1 MIQKLHKLK
10 KSQTDQKLMYKA
22 EIMNSVSLFDK
33 QINDLS
39 MNINTSSVDRYG
51 AISDFKILEIHKET
65 LRMERKKLESQRNFL
80 LTKIDK
86 LNLEIVQLQKEAEQY
101 DYLLKEEKKELY
113 KKLLV
118 AEEEAASEFVQSKYI
133 TG

>member
-1 MIQKLHKLK
+1 MIQKLFNLK
-10 KSQTDQKLMYKA
+10 KTQTDQKLMYKA

-33 QINDLS
+33 QIEDLNT
-39 MNINTSSVDRYG
+39 NINTASVDRYG

-80 LTKIDK
+80 LTKLDK

-101 DYLLKEEKKELY
+101 DYLLQEEKKELY

-118 AEEEAASEFVQSKYI
+118 SEEEAASEFIQSKYI